1 MLDGKKEVPPDYLN
15 SVKLVE
21 KVFLHQRVYDPRTE
35 RLVHLIDLPD
45 GEELDGETRESVGRD
60 LEPSLAKQVA
70 IGDICPMTHLPIVD
84 INPAYIPRTLKPLP
98 LLLNGGTP
106 VTSEKSMVKQLTPKT
121 TLHDFFQPKP
131 KTPTPGPSGAIQVQT
146 PVKRMMAG
154 AGQESGKRTLSE
166 ALEMDTN
173 VKKRRK
179 SNENSK
185 PREEMKVVK
194 SKFFSGPRKTSPG
207 DGKVPGNSSGVT
219 PEMVKR
225 GGAVEMIDLTLDGD
239 EPEAQDILQE
249 DGYISPTRS
258 SYRFET
264 PEVST
269 PHRHSRISKSGAGQ
283 EDDDDFDAEVLSSPV
298 EGRRHSGT
306 PSKRMR
312 EVDLDRKYLGWTI
325 NGDDIDSGDDGPDL
339 RGSFQDVDELPSD
352 IDCPGPGS
360 SFASTATT
368 SSAGPITPQHSTSPD
383 DAEDFLEEIE
393 DDEARTTRTGSI
405 SNGWM
410 KRWSYGGFEIK
421 KAPIRRT
428 ETTVTGHSGRR
439 PSYQK
444 RSEAKGDVRSSTI
457 TTIPKRLGR
466 N

>member
-1 MLDGKKEVPPDYLN
+1 M
-15 SVKLVE
+15 
-21 KVFLHQRVYDPRTE
+21 
-35 RLVHLIDLPD
+35 
-45 GEELDGETRESVGRD
+45 
-60 LEPSLAKQVA
+60 A
-70 IGDICPMTHLPIVD
+70 IGDICPVTLLPIVD
-84 INPAYIPRTLKPLP
+84 INPTYIPRTLKPLP
-98 LLLNGGTP
+98 LLLNGGAP
-106 VTSEKSMVKQLTPKT
+106 VTSEKSMVKQITPKT
-121 TLHDFFQPKP
+121 TLRDFFREFIAVERWIGYQPLTTRIHSEPKQ
-131 KTPTPGPSGAIQVQT
+131 KTPTPGPSGARQVQT
-146 PVKRMMAG
+146 SVKRMIAG
-154 AGQESGKRTLSE
+154 TGQESGKRTLSE
-166 ALEMDTN
+166 ALEMDGN

-194 SKFFSGPRKTSPG
+194 SKFFSGPRKTSLEEG
-207 DGKVPGNSSGVT
+207 EAPGNSSGVT
-219 PEMVKR
+219 PETVKR
-225 GGAVEMIDLTLDGD
+225 SGAVEMIDLTLDGD

-269 PHRHSRISKSGAGQ
+269 PHRHSRLSKSGVGQ
-283 EDDDDFDAEVLSSPV
+283 EDDDDFDAELLSSPV
-298 EGRRHSGT
+298 EGRRHSST
-306 PSKRMR
+306 PSKRTR
-312 EVDLDRKYLGWTI
+312 EADLDRKYLGWTI

-393 DDEARTTRTGSI
+393 DDETRITRTGSI
-405 SNGWM
+405 SDGWM

-421 KAPIRRT
+421 KVSDTRRR
-428 ETTVTGHSGRR
+428 EGRMLH
-439 PSYQK
+439 
-444 RSEAKGDVRSSTI
+444 ADNDIG
-457 TTIPKRLGR
+457 G
-466 N
+466 